1 MRTRMSGGVA
11 GESGI
16 RSPYADCGVKSGAI
30 FEQSR
35 ELLALRASFLTS
47 SNRENLHQKRN
58 HDLRFSLCCK
68 GRAVYSLSDQ
78 NQLCSLSINS
88 IKARY
93 LHLTQCSN

>member
-1 MRTRMSGGVA
+1 MSGGVA

-47 SNRENLHQKRN
+47 SNREKLLQKRN
-58 HDLRFSLCCK
+58 NDLCFSLCCK
-68 GRAVYSLSDQ
+68 GSAVYSLYDQ
-78 NQLCSLSINS
+78 GQLCSRSYNFIKSNS
-88 IKARY
+88 LQLAPR
-93 LHLTQCSN
+93 SN